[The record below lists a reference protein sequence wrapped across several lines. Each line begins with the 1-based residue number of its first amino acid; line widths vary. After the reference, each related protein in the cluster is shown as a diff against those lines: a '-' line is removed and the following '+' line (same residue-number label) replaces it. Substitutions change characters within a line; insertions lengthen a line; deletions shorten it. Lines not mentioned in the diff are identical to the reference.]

1 MTYTPF
7 AIANKGKVRPLA
19 VAMEHAPPAPA
30 RRADVQGARRRL
42 GRRRVPRHRRAEGD
56 AAGSAARLS
65 DMFAALNA
73 DPEMKE
79 LAAKSGFEL
88 VNVGVDGMD
97 AFMRTR
103 TRIYTDVGKRMG
115 LGGKK

>member
-1 MTYTPF
+1 MTYTAF
-7 AIANKGKVRPLA
+7 AIANKGRVRPLA
-19 VAMEHAPPAPA
+19 VAMETRHPLMPDVPTFKELGVEWVDGAFRGIGVPKSTPPE
-30 RRADVQGARRRL
+30 ARRRL
-42 GRRRVPRHRRAEGD
+42 AET
-56 AAGSAARLS
+56 
-65 DMFAALNA
+65 FAALNA

-88 VNVGVDGMD
+88 INVGPADMD

-115 LGGKK
+115 LGTK